1 MAKFC
6 NGKKKAVREI
16 GYGGLLHLPLVN
28 KVNLKFT
35 LWLMRKI
42 DLKTRSMPVGRDGRI
57 FLSPDHMEKVL
68 GAPARGRRVVWT
80 GT

>member
-6 NGKKKAVREI
+6 NGKKKVVREI

-35 LWLMRKI
+35 LWLMSKI
-42 DLKTRSMPVGRDGRI
+42 DLKTRSMPIGRDGRVFYLQI
-57 FLSPDHMEKVL
+57 IW
-68 GAPARGRRVVWT
+68 RRC
-80 GT
+80 